1 MKQKVNGSERSEP
14 EEAFPYKPPSKEIL
28 IKYKYLFL
36 IEKALPSR
44 FFKVSFDKLISLIFI
59 LISLPI
65 LFLLK
70 IVYVIEG
77 ILIPENKGPMFFYYN
92 AVSAGQI
99 FRKYKIRL
107 IKTKYIDPVGAK
119 LGDWIA
125 YSAEWTPKSRTYIGQ
140 FVKKFYLDELPQFW
154 NVLKGDMSLVG
165 PRSISVLHYER
176 DLAQGNVTRKLL
188 KGGLLGLG
196 HINKGTAEMG
206 NPIYEYEYLDQ
217 YLKRSSFELLCL
229 DLWII
234 WKGIQVI
241 FNGGGH

>member
-1 MKQKVNGSERSEP
+1 MESKLDYQREP
-14 EEAFPYKPPSKEIL
+14 PGAFPYKPPSKKILKKYKHIFL
-28 IKYKYLFL
+28 IKKT
-36 IEKALPSR
+36 LPSC
-44 FFKVSFDKLISLIFI
+44 FLKIAFDRLISFVLV
-59 LISLPI
+59 LVSLPI

-70 IVYVIEG
+70 LTFVLEG
-77 ILIPENKGPMFFYYN
+77 LLISENKGPMFFYYN
-92 AVSAGQI
+92 AVSAGKVV
-99 FRKYKIRL
+99 RKYKIRV

-119 LGDWIA
+119 RGDWIA
-125 YSAEWTPKSRTYIGQ
+125 YSAEWTNDSRTYVGQ

-154 NVLKGDMSLVG
+154 SVLIGDMSLVG
-165 PRSISVLHYER
+165 PRSISILHYER

-196 HINKGTAEMG
+196 HINKGTSEMG

-217 YLKRSSFELLCL
+217 YLKRSSFSLLCL

-241 FNGGGH
+241 FKGGGH